1 MPIHLKRKKQKDS
14 KINLG
19 VGDPCRSSRA
29 APLFFFLRFIFRKAD
44 LFTLLFFCIFF
55 ILINNNKWSPL
66 SA

>member
-29 APLFFFLRFIFRKAD
+29 APLFFLQDLFLEKPIYLHYCFFIF
-44 LFTLLFFCIFF
+44 FY
-55 ILINNNKWSPL
+55 SY
-66 SA
+66 